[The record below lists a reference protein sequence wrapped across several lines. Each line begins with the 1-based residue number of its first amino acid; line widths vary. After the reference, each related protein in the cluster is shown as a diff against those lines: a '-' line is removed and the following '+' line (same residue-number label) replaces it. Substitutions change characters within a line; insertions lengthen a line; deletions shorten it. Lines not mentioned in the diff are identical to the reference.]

1 MTKASIC
8 GILLLKGRDAMNIK
22 FTAEEERQIQAF
34 MKMGDTREEAEQAI
48 LEDREDIETP
58 EMKEMAKGAK
68 ENGSLR
74 TGEHSVDAYGRKRTR
89 ERKPNEDKRL
99 IIDCLKDTLADF
111 DNCEVVNAERQIDFH
126 LNGVH
131 YSVTLTAHRPP
142 KGKA

>member
-1 MTKASIC
+1 MTSPSVC
-8 GILLLKGRDAMNIK
+8 GIMLLKGRDNMAIK
-22 FTAEEERQIQAF
+22 FTPEEERQIQAF
-34 MKMGDTREEAEQAI
+34 MNLGDTREEAEQAI

-68 ENGSLR
+68 KNGSLR

-99 IIDCLKDTLADF
+99 IVDCLKDTLADF
-111 DNCEVVNAERQIDFH
+111 DNCEVINPERQIDFH

>member
-1 MTKASIC
+1 MTSPLGC
-8 GILLLKGRDAMNIK
+8 GIIVHERKGIQVR
-22 FTAEEERQIQAF
+22 FTAEEERQIAAF
-34 MKMGDTREEAEQAI
+34 MKMGDTREEAEAAI

>member
-1 MTKASIC
+1 LTSPLVC
-8 GILLLKGRDAMNIK
+8 GIIVDERKGIQVR
-22 FTAEEERQIQAF
+22 FTAEEERQIAAF
-34 MKMGDTREEAEQAI
+34 MKMGDTREEAEAAI
-48 LEDREDIETP
+48 LEDRADVETE
-58 EMKEMAKGAK
+58 EMKAMAEGAK
-68 ENGSLR
+68 QNGSLK
-74 TGEHSVDAYGRKRTR
+74 TGTHSVDAYGRKRTR

-111 DNCEVVNAERQIDFH
+111 DNCEIVNAERQIDFH

>member
-1 MTKASIC
+1 M
-8 GILLLKGRDAMNIK
+8 KGRDVMNIK

-111 DNCEVVNAERQIDFH
+111 DNCEVINAERQIDFH
-126 LNGVH
+126 LNGIH